1 MKINCVLFNDFTALD
16 AFGPAEVFGCLEK
29 IYQVEY
35 FSLSGGKVTSSR
47 TNIEVTTKPLAS
59 IQEHDILLLPGG
71 FGTRA
76 EVDNRELLDKI
87 RELALKSKYVL
98 SVCTGSA
105 LLAKTGLIKQKKA
118 TSNKLSFAW
127 VKEQDTDVEWI
138 RKARW
143 VVDGKFYSSSGV
155 SAGID
160 MALGFICDMHGTETA
175 KTVARGMEYLW
186 NADKDNDPFSNGQ
199 QIK

>member
-47 TNIEVTTKPLAS
+47 TNIEVTTKPLAL
-59 IQEHDILLLPGG
+59 IQEHDILLIPGG
-71 FGTRA
+71 FGTRT
-76 EVDNRELLDKI
+76 EVDNRALINTI
-87 RELALKSKYVL
+87 RDLAEKARYVL
-98 SVCTGSA
+98 TVCTGSA

-118 TSNKLSFAW
+118 TSNKLSFDW
-127 VKEQDTDVEWI
+127 VREQDTDVEWI
-138 RKARW
+138 RNARW

-160 MALGFICDMHGTETA
+160 MALGFICDAHGIETA
-175 KTVARGMEYLW
+175 KAVAKGMEYLW
-186 NADKDNDPFSNGQ
+186 NADKDNDPFST
-199 QIK
+199 